1 MPRNGR
7 IARMSQGPLSGIRVV
22 EVAGI
27 GPAPLGCMIL
37 ADLGA
42 EVLRVDRSAGPGLSL
57 VPYRKDTLARS
68 RRSVAVNL
76 KADGGAEVVRRLTD
90 QADVFVEAFRPGV
103 AERLGLGPD
112 ELLARNPR
120 LVYARMTGWG
130 QDGPLAPR
138 AGHDVDYASIV
149 GAISAIGEAGRK
161 PVFPINLLAD
171 FGGGSMFLVSGVL
184 AALVERATSGTGQV
198 VDVAMVDGVATLTA
212 MVHSHI
218 ASGIWQDQRGTNL
231 LDGGAPFYDT
241 YECADGEYVAVGALE
256 RQFFAEL
263 VRVLDVA
270 DRVPDQHD
278 IARWP
283 EMRTLFAGTFRT
295 RTRDEWAALF
305 DDVDACVAPVMRL
318 TEAAEH
324 PHVKARRTLVTVDG
338 VTQPAPAPRFSRTPG
353 AIQGQPRKP
362 GEDTTETLV
371 AWGFDKAEV
380 DDLLAAGVVAQ
391 PDEPE
396 RGVYGSA

>member
-1 MPRNGR
+1 
-7 IARMSQGPLSGIRVV
+7 MSHGPLHGIRVV

-42 EVLRVDRSAGPGLSL
+42 EVVRIDRSAGPGLSL
-57 VPYRKDTLARS
+57 VPYRKDTLTRG
-68 RRSVAVNL
+68 RRSVAVDL

-90 QADVFVEAFRPGV
+90 KADVFVEAFRPGV
-103 AERLGLGPD
+103 AERLGIGPD
-112 ELLARNPR
+112 DLLTRNPR

-149 GAISAIGEAGRK
+149 GAISAIGEPGRK
-161 PVFPINLLAD
+161 PVFPLNLLAD

-184 AALVERATSGTGQV
+184 AALVERATSGKGQV

-218 ASGIWQDQRGTNL
+218 ASGIWRDERGSNL

-263 VRVLDVA
+263 VRVLDIG

-278 IARWP
+278 IERWP
-283 EMRTLFAGTFRT
+283 EMRALLADTFRT
-295 RTRDEWAALF
+295 KTRDEWAELF
-305 DDVDACVAPVMRL
+305 VDVDACVAPVMRL

-324 PHVKARRTLVTVDG
+324 PHVKARGTLRTVDG

-353 AIQGQPRKP
+353 EIRNPPRQP
-362 GEDTTETLV
+362 GEDTSETLV
-371 AWGFDKAEV
+371 AWGFDETEV
-380 DDLLAAGVVAQ
+380 KELLAARVVAQ
-391 PDEPE
+391 PEDPE

>member
-1 MPRNGR
+1 
-7 IARMSQGPLSGIRVV
+7 MSSGPLHGIRVV

-42 EVLRVDRSAGPGLSL
+42 EVVRIDRSSGPGLSL
-57 VPYRKDTLARS
+57 VPYRKDTLARG
-68 RRSVAVNL
+68 RRSVAVDL
-76 KADGGAEVVRRLTD
+76 KADGGGEVVRQLAD
-90 QADVFVEAFRPGV
+90 KADVFVEAFRPGV
-103 AERLGLGPD
+103 AERLGIGPD

-130 QDGPLAPR
+130 QDGPLAPH

-184 AALVERATSGTGQV
+184 AALVERATSGKGQV

-218 ASGIWQDQRGTNL
+218 ASGIWRDERGTNL

-270 DRVPDQHD
+270 DRISDQHD
-278 IARWP
+278 VNRWP
-283 EMRTLFAGTFRT
+283 EMRELLAETFRT
-295 RTRDEWAALF
+295 KTRDEWASLF

-318 TEAAEH
+318 TEASQH
-324 PHVKARRTLVTVDG
+324 PHVAARGTLIETDG

-353 AIQGQPRKP
+353 SIQGPPRQP
-362 GEDTTETLV
+362 GEDTTETLL
-371 AWGFDKAEV
+371 AWGFDETTVKE
-380 DDLLAAGVVAQ
+380 LLAGGVVAQ
-391 PDEPE
+391 PDNPQ